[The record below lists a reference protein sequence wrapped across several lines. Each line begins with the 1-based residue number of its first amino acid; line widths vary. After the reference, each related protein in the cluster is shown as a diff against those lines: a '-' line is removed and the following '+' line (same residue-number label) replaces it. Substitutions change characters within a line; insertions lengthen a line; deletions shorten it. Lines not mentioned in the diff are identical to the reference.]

1 MTKHESGDALY
12 VIRTRCQKTTRQST
26 PIQVVCFKES
36 TPTPSPRLTFCRYF
50 KIIRA
55 GFLLHNASASS
66 ISVICDEPFFIFFC
80 PSVHAFLF
88 QFVASHGQLQIASL
102 RRTSLTFFASV
113 LMASWTIH
121 VIPHVSMAWSKGV
134 HTVFFSEI
142 VWLILSPVAEFK
154 RTAIHPSEHS
164 FSGNIIQTNPR
175 LVTIVPVLNIY
186 VFFLAFNGR

>member
-12 VIRTRCQKTTRQST
+12 VICTRCQKTTRQSI

-50 KIIRA
+50 KIISA

-88 QFVASHGQLQIASL
+88 QFVASHQCYWLLNLFGGQLQIASL

-113 LMASWTIH
+113 LMAS
-121 VIPHVSMAWSKGV
+121 
-134 HTVFFSEI
+134 
-142 VWLILSPVAEFK
+142 
-154 RTAIHPSEHS
+154 
-164 FSGNIIQTNPR
+164 
-175 LVTIVPVLNIY
+175 
-186 VFFLAFNGR
+186 